1 MNIVL
6 PVSAAFGAVPG
17 RLIELF
23 SLLPLAPRFLNGFP
37 PVLEVYVPGN
47 GIFRF
52 FRDFFEKFM
61 SRMFPFFLRRSMY
74 LARRFSDFLRKKIGD
89 SLGLIKEVIRHAE
102 KFCKTAADLPEKGA
116 DGYIDLWKGWGRP
129 CCFWERGGLMG
140 DLI

>member
-1 MNIVL
+1 MY
-6 PVSAAFGAVPG
+6 PG
-17 RLIELF
+17 MGF
-23 SLLPLAPRFLNGFP
+23 SGFS
-37 PVLEVYVPGN
+37 E
-47 GIFRF
+47 I
-52 FRDFFEKFM
+52 FFEKFM

-129 CCFWERGGLMG
+129 CCFWERGGLTG
-140 DLI
+140 ELI